1 MQLFLKIY
9 STTLESA
16 CSTMPIT
23 IRNKPY
29 YEMTLKDLQTE
40 INKLLAVDY
49 KSPYIQFKT
58 QHQIISIND
67 PKINQVLRID

>member
-49 KSPYIQFKT
+49 KSPYI
-58 QHQIISIND
+58 
-67 PKINQVLRID
+67 